1 MRDKILKSLAK
12 LHALHPW
19 KMVIM
24 VVIITTIMGAF
35 ATQLEQSMRWTDL
48 LPAKSEK
55 TIQYNKVINEFVTA
69 TNIIIVVEGEEEAIK
84 AYTEAVVPQIKL
96 ATDPKDGK
104 LYAKRIDYKQDVDF
118 IRKHGLILVKTDDL
132 QNMKELYQN
141 PNLVPLL
148 TNLNNSFEKEY
159 VGREESISTREK
171 EDNTIII
178 LDSIA
183 HLISVMQDY
192 SSGKIHSPEEAQKA
206 VDKLILGEPYLLSY
220 DKQALIINVIPNFSM
235 TDMSKMI
242 SGTDTIQEIVDKVK
256 QDFPE
261 VKAGLTG
268 MIPLGRDEMVYG
280 EQSMGYASIIAF
292 IAILILLILSFRMWI
307 APLYAI
313 LNLAVGL
320 IWAIGLTAILVK
332 SLNIMTSMV
341 TVILIGLGIDFS
353 IHIISIFAESRSI
366 GKPIDQSIED
376 TFLKSGKGILTGGL
390 TTCAAFFTLII
401 SSSRGMKEVG
411 IVSSVGLLAILI
423 VTFLF
428 LPSLLVLR
436 ERYIEKKLAERRI
449 KSKPVYQDISLRA
462 FGKGCNW
469 LSGRYRATLICA
481 VLITIF
487 LMVSASRI
495 SFDHNY
501 MNMEPKGLTSITLQD
516 TILDKF
522 DLSMDYALIVTDSVE
537 ESREMTK
544 KLKNIKSAAMID
556 DISMYLP
563 SYEEQQNRIPHIQ
576 EINRAISSA
585 VIANDILDSELNQI
599 ISELDRLEMNIMEIQ
614 DMAYMGGQ
622 DKVDRKCSEIV
633 GNPNDPQPFSII
645 TQFVDFLKNNRQS
658 GLKGLKEFQKYA
670 APYFKESVLKMAS
683 IENIVL
689 DDLPASIL
697 DRYANR
703 DRTQFLLTVFPA
715 ENMWTDLN
723 FLQRFTGDLDRVSN
737 KATGMPPVMQELFRV
752 IGNDGKNAALLTI
765 FVIFLLLWLD
775 FRSFK
780 YATIAMI
787 PLVAGV
793 IWMVGLM
800 HLVSM
805 QLTVVNVMA
814 LPMILGIGI
823 DDGVHIVHRWRLEGS
838 KKVNQIFASTG
849 KAIFLTSIT
858 TMLAFGS
865 LVFSIWRGFGSLG
878 GAMFIGVG
886 ACFLSTVIILSGIIG
901 FLERKKSGGI
911 FPG

>member
-1 MRDKILKSLAK
+1 MRDKILKALAK

-19 KMVIM
+19 KMVTL
-24 VVIITTIMGAF
+24 VVIITIVLGAF

-48 LPAKSEK
+48 LPTKSEK
-55 TIQYNKVINEFVTA
+55 TIQYNKVISEFVTA
-69 TNIIIVVEGEEEAIK
+69 TNIIMVVEGEEEKIK
-84 AYTEAVVPQIKL
+84 AFAEAVVPQIKL

-118 IRKHGLILVKTDDL
+118 IREHGLMLVKTDDL

-141 PNLVPLL
+141 PNLIPLL
-148 TNLNNSFEKEY
+148 TNISNSFEKEY
-159 VGREESISTREK
+159 IGKEESISTRTK

-178 LDSIA
+178 LDGVSNM
-183 HLISVMQDY
+183 ISVMKNFA
-192 SSGKIHSPEEAQKA
+192 SGKTNSPEDAQKA
-206 VDKLILGEPYLLSY
+206 IDKLLLGEPYLLSY
-220 DKQALIINVIPNFSM
+220 DKQALILNVIPNFNM
-235 TDMSKMI
+235 TDMGKMI
-242 SGTDTIQEIVDKVK
+242 SGTDAIQKVIDKVAK
-256 QDFPE
+256 DFPE

-280 EQSMGYASIIAF
+280 EQSMGYTSIIAF
-292 IAILILLILSFRMWI
+292 IAILILLILSFRMWA
-307 APLYAI
+307 APLFAI

-320 IWAIGLTAILVK
+320 IWAIGLAAILVK

-353 IHIISIFAESRSI
+353 IHIISIFTESRSL
-366 GKPIDQSIED
+366 GKPINKSIED

-390 TTCAAFFTLII
+390 TTCAAFFALII

-411 IVSSVGLLAILI
+411 IVSSVGLFSILI

-436 ERYIEKKLAERRI
+436 ERRLEKKLAEGKI
-449 KSKPVYQDISLRA
+449 KSKPVYQDISFRA
-462 FGKGCNW
+462 FGKGCSW
-469 LSGRYRATLICA
+469 LSGRYTATLIC
-481 VLITIF
+481 VILITIF
-487 LMVSASRI
+487 LLVSASQI

-522 DLSMDYALIVTDSVE
+522 DLSMDYALILADSVE

-544 KLKNIKSAAMID
+544 ALKNIKSAAIID
-556 DISMYLP
+556 DISIYFP
-563 SYEEQQNRIPHIQ
+563 SLEEQQKRIPHIQ
-576 EINRAISSA
+576 EINRSISSA
-585 VIANDILDSELNQI
+585 VIANDILDTELNQV

-633 GNPNDPQPFSII
+633 GNPDNPRSFSII
-645 TQFVDFLKNNRQS
+645 AQLIDFLENKRQS
-658 GLKGLKEFQKYA
+658 GLKGLEEFQKYA

-683 IENIVL
+683 TENIAL
-689 DDLPASIL
+689 DDLPASVL

-715 ENMWTDLN
+715 ENMWTDIN
-723 FLQRFTGDLDRVSN
+723 FLQRFTSDLDRVSN
-737 KATGMPPVMQELFRV
+737 KATGMPPVMQELIRV
-752 IGNDGKNAALLTI
+752 IGNDGKNAALLTV
-765 FVIFLLLWLD
+765 FVVFLLLWLD

-780 YATIAMI
+780 YAIIAMM

-800 HLVSM
+800 HLIGM
-805 QLTVVNVMA
+805 QLTVVNVMG
-814 LPMILGIGI
+814 LPLIIGIGI
-823 DDGVHIVHRWRLEGS
+823 DYGVHIVHRWRIEGS

-865 LVFSIWRGFGSLG
+865 LIFSIWRGFGSLG

-901 FLERKKSGGI
+901 LIERKK
-911 FPG
+911 

>member
-19 KMVIM
+19 KMLIM
-24 VVIITTIMGAF
+24 VAIITIIMGAF

-48 LPAKSEK
+48 LPTKSEK
-55 TIQYNKVINEFVTA
+55 TIQYNKVINEFVSA
-69 TNIIIVVEGEEEAIK
+69 TNIIIVVEGEEEEIK
-84 AYTEAVVPQIKL
+84 AYTEAVIPQIKL

-104 LYAKRIDYKQDVDF
+104 LYVKRIDYKQDVDF
-118 IRKHGLILVKTDDL
+118 IREHGLMLVKADDL

-141 PNLVPLL
+141 PNLFPLL

-159 VGREESISTREK
+159 VGQEESISTREK
-171 EDNTIII
+171 EDNSIII

-183 HLISVMQDY
+183 YLISVMQDY
-192 SSGKIHSPEEAQKA
+192 SSGKIHSSQEAQKA

-220 DKQALIINVIPNFSM
+220 DKQALIINIIPNFSM

-256 QDFPE
+256 KDFPE

-280 EQSMGYASIIAF
+280 EQSMGYTSIIAF

-341 TVILIGLGIDFS
+341 MVILIGLGIDFS
-353 IHIISIFAESRSI
+353 IHIISIFTESRSI

-390 TTCAAFFTLII
+390 TTCAAFFALII

-436 ERYIEKKLAERRI
+436 ERHLEKKLAERRI
-449 KSKPVYQDISLRA
+449 KSKPLYQDISFKT

-469 LSGRYRATLICA
+469 LSNRNKVTIICA

-487 LMVSASRI
+487 LLISASRI

-544 KLKNIKSAAMID
+544 TLKNIKTAAMID
-556 DISMYLP
+556 DISIYLP
-563 SYEEQQNRIPHIQ
+563 SYEEQQKRIPYIQ
-576 EINRAISSA
+576 EINQAISGA
-585 VIANDILDSELNQI
+585 VIANEILDSELNQI

-622 DKVDRKCSEIV
+622 DKVDGKCSEIV

-645 TQFVDFLKNNRQS
+645 AQFVDFLKNNRQS

-683 IENIVL
+683 TENFVL
-689 DDLPASIL
+689 DDLPASVL

-703 DRTQFLLTVFPA
+703 DRTQFLITVFPE

-723 FLQRFTGDLDRVSN
+723 FLQRFTSDLDRVSN

-752 IGNDGKNAALLTI
+752 IGNDGKNAALLT
-765 FVIFLLLWLD
+765 VLVVVLLLWLD

-780 YATIAMI
+780 YAMIAMI

-800 HLVSM
+800 HLVGM

-823 DDGVHIVHRWRLEGS
+823 DDG
-838 KKVNQIFASTG
+838 
-849 KAIFLTSIT
+849 
-858 TMLAFGS
+858 
-865 LVFSIWRGFGSLG
+865 
-878 GAMFIGVG
+878 
-886 ACFLSTVIILSGIIG
+886 
-901 FLERKKSGGI
+901 
-911 FPG
+911 

>member
-19 KMVIM
+19 KMLIM
-24 VVIITTIMGAF
+24 VAIITIIMGAF

-48 LPAKSEK
+48 LPTKSEK
-55 TIQYNKVINEFVTA
+55 TIQYNKVINEFVSA
-69 TNIIIVVEGEEEAIK
+69 TNIIIVVEGEEEEIK
-84 AYTEAVVPQIKL
+84 AYTEAVIPQIKL

-104 LYAKRIDYKQDVDF
+104 LYVKRIDYKQDVDF
-118 IRKHGLILVKTDDL
+118 IREHGLMLVKADDL

-141 PNLVPLL
+141 PNLFPLL

-159 VGREESISTREK
+159 VGQEESISTREK
-171 EDNTIII
+171 EDNSIII

-183 HLISVMQDY
+183 YLISVMQDY
-192 SSGKIHSPEEAQKA
+192 SSGKIHSSQEAQKA

-220 DKQALIINVIPNFSM
+220 DKQALIINIIPNFNM

-256 QDFPE
+256 KDFPE

-280 EQSMGYASIIAF
+280 EQSMGYTSIIAF

-341 TVILIGLGIDFS
+341 MVILIGLGIDFS
-353 IHIISIFAESRSI
+353 IHIISIFTESRSI

-390 TTCAAFFTLII
+390 TTCAAFFALII

-436 ERYIEKKLAERRI
+436 ERHLEKKLAERRI
-449 KSKPVYQDISLRA
+449 KSKPLYQDISFKT

-469 LSGRYRATLICA
+469 LSNRNKVTIICA

-487 LMVSASRI
+487 LLISASRI

-544 KLKNIKSAAMID
+544 TLKNIKTAAMID
-556 DISMYLP
+556 DISIYLP
-563 SYEEQQNRIPHIQ
+563 SYEEQQKRIPYIQ
-576 EINRAISSA
+576 EINQAISGA
-585 VIANDILDSELNQI
+585 VIANEILDSELNQI

-622 DKVDRKCSEIV
+622 DKVDGKCSEIV

-645 TQFVDFLKNNRQS
+645 AQFVDFLKNNRQS

-683 IENIVL
+683 TENFVL
-689 DDLPASIL
+689 DDLPASVL

-703 DRTQFLLTVFPA
+703 DRTQFLITVFPE

-723 FLQRFTGDLDRVSN
+723 FLQRFTSDLDRVSN

-752 IGNDGKNAALLTI
+752 IGNDGKNAALLT
-765 FVIFLLLWLD
+765 VLVVVLLLWLD

-780 YATIAMI
+780 YAMIAMI

-800 HLVSM
+800 HLVGM

-823 DDGVHIVHRWRLEGS
+823 DDGVHIVHRWRIEGS
-838 KKVNQIFASTG
+838 KKVKQIFASTG

-886 ACFLSTVIILSGIIG
+886 ACFLSTVIILSGIMG
-901 FLERKKSGGI
+901 FLERKK
-911 FPG
+911 

>member
-1 MRDKILKSLAK
+1 ML
-12 LHALHPW
+12 
-19 KMVIM
+19 
-24 VVIITTIMGAF
+24 
-35 ATQLEQSMRWTDL
+35 
-48 LPAKSEK
+48 
-55 TIQYNKVINEFVTA
+55 
-69 TNIIIVVEGEEEAIK
+69 IK
-84 AYTEAVVPQIKL
+84 A
-96 ATDPKDGK
+96 DN
-104 LYAKRIDYKQDVDF
+104 
-118 IRKHGLILVKTDDL
+118 L

-183 HLISVMQDY
+183 NLISVMQDY

-235 TDMSKMI
+235 TDMDKMI

-256 QDFPE
+256 KDFPE

-280 EQSMGYASIIAF
+280 QQSMGYTSIIAF
-292 IAILILLILSFRMWI
+292 IAILILLILSFRMWA
-307 APLYAI
+307 APLFAI

-320 IWAIGLTAILVK
+320 IWAIGLAAILVK

-353 IHIISIFAESRSI
+353 IHIISIFTENRSI
-366 GKPIDQSIED
+366 GKPINKSLED

-390 TTCAAFFTLII
+390 TTSAAFFALVI

-436 ERYIEKKLAERRI
+436 ERRLEKKLAEGKI
-449 KSKPVYQDISLRA
+449 KSKPVYKDISLRV
-462 FGKGCNW
+462 FGKGCSW
-469 LSGRYRATLICA
+469 LSGNYTVTIIC
-481 VLITIF
+481 VVFITIF
-487 LMVSASRI
+487 LLVSAFRI

-522 DLSMDYALIVTDSVE
+522 DLSMDYALILADSVE

-544 KLKNIKSAAMID
+544 ALKNIKSAAIID
-556 DISMYLP
+556 DISMYFP
-563 SYEEQQNRIPHIQ
+563 SLEEQQKRIPHIQ
-576 EINRAISSA
+576 EINRSISSA
-585 VIANDILDSELNQI
+585 VIANDILDTELNQV

-633 GNPNDPQPFSII
+633 GNPEDPQSLSII
-645 TQFVDFLKNNRQS
+645 AQFIDSLENNRQS

-683 IENIVL
+683 TENIAL
-689 DDLPASIL
+689 DDLPASVL

-715 ENMWTDLN
+715 ENIWTDVN
-723 FLQRFTGDLDRVSN
+723 FLHRFTSDLDRVSN
-737 KATGMPPVMQELFRV
+737 KATGMPPVMQELIRV
-752 IGNDGKNAALLTI
+752 IGNDGKNAALLTV
-765 FVIFLLLWLD
+765 FVVFLLLWLD
-775 FRSFK
+775 FRIFK
-780 YATIAMI
+780 YAIVAMI

-793 IWMVGLM
+793 IWMIGLM

-805 QLTVVNVMA
+805 QLTVVNVMG
-814 LPMILGIGI
+814 LPMIIGIGI
-823 DDGVHIVHRWRLEGS
+823 DYGVHIVHRWRFEGS

-865 LVFSIWRGFGSLG
+865 LIFSIWRGFGSLG

-886 ACFLSTVIILSGIIG
+886 ACFLSTVIILPGIIG
-901 FLERKKSGGI
+901 FLERK
-911 FPG
+911 

>member
-1 MRDKILKSLAK
+1 MREKILRALAR
-12 LHALHPW
+12 LHAQHPW
-19 KMVIM
+19 KMLLLVLAIT
-24 VVIITTIMGAF
+24 IILGAF
-35 ATQLEQSMRWTDL
+35 ATQLEQSMRWSDL
-48 LPAKSEK
+48 LPSKSEK

-69 TNIIIVVEGEEEAIK
+69 TNIIIVVEGEEETIK
-84 AYTEAVVPQIKL
+84 AYTEVVVPQIKL
-96 ATDPKDGK
+96 ATDPKDGRP
-104 LYAKRIDYKQDVDF
+104 YIKRVDYKQDVDF
-118 IRKHGLILVKTDDL
+118 IREHGLMLVKTDNL

-141 PNLVPLL
+141 PNLAPLL

-178 LDSIA
+178 LDSIS
-183 HLISVMQDY
+183 HLISIMQDY

-220 DKQALIINVIPNFSM
+220 DKQALIINAIPNFSM
-235 TDMSKMI
+235 TDMDKMI

-256 QDFPE
+256 KDFPE

-280 EQSMGYASIIAF
+280 QQSMGYTSIIAF
-292 IAILILLILSFRMWI
+292 IAILILLILSFRMWA
-307 APLYAI
+307 APLFAI

-320 IWAIGLTAILVK
+320 IWAIGLAAILVK

-353 IHIISIFAESRSI
+353 IHIISIFTESRSM
-366 GKPIDQSIED
+366 GKPINKSIED

-390 TTCAAFFTLII
+390 TTCGAFFALII

-436 ERYIEKKLAERRI
+436 ERRLEKKLAEGKI
-449 KSKPVYQDISLRA
+449 KSKPVYKDISLRA
-462 FGKGCNW
+462 FGKGCSW
-469 LSGRYRATLICA
+469 LSGNYTVTIICI
-481 VLITIF
+481 VFITIF
-487 LMVSASRI
+487 LLVSASRI

-522 DLSMDYALIVTDSVE
+522 DLSMDYALILADSVE

-544 KLKNIKSAAMID
+544 ALKNIKSAAIID
-556 DISMYLP
+556 DISMYFP
-563 SYEEQQNRIPHIQ
+563 SLEEQQKRIPHIR
-576 EINRAISSA
+576 EINRSISSA
-585 VIANDILDSELNQI
+585 VIANDILDTELNQV

-614 DMAYMGGQ
+614 DMAFMGGQ

-633 GNPNDPQPFSII
+633 GNPDDPQSLSII
-645 TQFVDFLKNNRQS
+645 AQFIDFLENNRQR

-683 IENIVL
+683 TENIAL
-689 DDLPASIL
+689 DDLPVSVL

-715 ENMWTDLN
+715 ENIWTDVN
-723 FLQRFTGDLDRVSN
+723 FLQRFTSDLDRVSN
-737 KATGMPPVMQELFRV
+737 KATGMPPVMQELIRV
-752 IGNDGKNAALLTI
+752 IGNDGKNAALLTV
-765 FVIFLLLWLD
+765 FVVFLLLWLD
-775 FRSFK
+775 FRNFK
-780 YATIAMI
+780 YAIIAMI

-800 HLVSM
+800 HLIGM
-805 QLTVVNVMA
+805 QLTVVNVMG
-814 LPMILGIGI
+814 LPLIIGIGI
-823 DDGVHIVHRWRLEGS
+823 DYGVHIVHRWRIEGS

-865 LVFSIWRGFGSLG
+865 LIFSIWRGFGSLG

-886 ACFLSTVIILSGIIG
+886 ACFLSTVIILPSIIG
-901 FLERKKSGGI
+901 FTERKNK
-911 FPG
+911 

>member
-1 MRDKILKSLAK
+1 MREKILRALAK
-12 LHALHPW
+12 LHAQHPW
-19 KMVIM
+19 KMLLLVLVIT
-24 VVIITTIMGAF
+24 IILGAF
-35 ATQLEQSMRWTDL
+35 ATQLEQSMRWSDL
-48 LPAKSEK
+48 LPSKSEK

-69 TNIIIVVEGEEEAIK
+69 TNIIVVVEGEEEKIK
-84 AYTEAVVPQIKL
+84 AFTETVVPQIKL
-96 ATDPKDGK
+96 ATDAKDGK
-104 LYAKRIDYKQDVDF
+104 LYAKRIDYKQDIDF
-118 IRKHGLILVKTDDL
+118 IREHGLMLIKADNL

-183 HLISVMQDY
+183 NLISVMQDY

-235 TDMSKMI
+235 TDMDKMI

-256 QDFPE
+256 KDFPE

-280 EQSMGYASIIAF
+280 QQSMGYTSIIAF
-292 IAILILLILSFRMWI
+292 IAILILLILSFRMWA
-307 APLYAI
+307 APLFAI

-320 IWAIGLTAILVK
+320 IWAIGLAAILVK

-353 IHIISIFAESRSI
+353 IHIISIFTENRSI
-366 GKPIDQSIED
+366 GKPINKSLED

-390 TTCAAFFTLII
+390 TTSAAFFALVI

-436 ERYIEKKLAERRI
+436 ERRLEKKLAEGKI
-449 KSKPVYQDISLRA
+449 KSKPVYKDISLRV
-462 FGKGCNW
+462 FGKGCSW
-469 LSGRYRATLICA
+469 LSGNYTVTIIC
-481 VLITIF
+481 VVFITIF
-487 LMVSASRI
+487 LLVSAFRI

-522 DLSMDYALIVTDSVE
+522 DLSMDYALILADSVE

-544 KLKNIKSAAMID
+544 ALKNIKSAAIID
-556 DISMYLP
+556 DISMYFP
-563 SYEEQQNRIPHIQ
+563 SLEEQQKRIPHIQ
-576 EINRAISSA
+576 EINRSISSA
-585 VIANDILDSELNQI
+585 VIANDILDTELNQV

-633 GNPNDPQPFSII
+633 GNPEDPQSLSII
-645 TQFVDFLKNNRQS
+645 AQFIDSLENNRQS

-683 IENIVL
+683 TENIAL
-689 DDLPASIL
+689 DDLPASVL

-715 ENMWTDLN
+715 ENIWTDVN
-723 FLQRFTGDLDRVSN
+723 FLHRFTSDLDRVSN
-737 KATGMPPVMQELFRV
+737 KATGMPPVMQELIRV
-752 IGNDGKNAALLTI
+752 IGNDGKNAALLTV
-765 FVIFLLLWLD
+765 FVVFLLLWLD
-775 FRSFK
+775 FRIFK
-780 YATIAMI
+780 YAIVAMI

-793 IWMVGLM
+793 IWMIGLM

-805 QLTVVNVMA
+805 QLTVVNVMG
-814 LPMILGIGI
+814 LPMIIGIGI
-823 DDGVHIVHRWRLEGS
+823 DYGVHIVHRWRFEGS

-865 LVFSIWRGFGSLG
+865 LIFSIWRGFGSLG
-878 GAMFIGVG
+878 AAMFIGVG
-886 ACFLSTVIILSGIIG
+886 ACFLSTVIILPGIIG
-901 FLERKKSGGI
+901 FLERK
-911 FPG
+911 

>member
-1 MRDKILKSLAK
+1 MRDNILKALAK
-12 LHALHPW
+12 MHALHPW
-19 KMVIM
+19 KMVIA
-24 VVIITTIMGAF
+24 VLIITIIMGAF

-48 LPAKSEK
+48 LPTKSEK
-55 TIQYNKVINEFVTA
+55 TIQYNKVINEFVSA

-84 AYTEAVVPQIKL
+84 AYTEAIVPQIKL

-104 LYAKRIDYKQDVDF
+104 LYVKRIDYKQDIDF
-118 IRKHGLILVKTDDL
+118 IRKHGLMLIKADDL

-171 EDNTIII
+171 EDSILII
-178 LDSIA
+178 LDGVA
-183 HLISVMQDY
+183 HLISTMQDY
-192 SSGKIHSPEEAQKA
+192 SSGKTHSPEEAQKA

-220 DKQALIINVIPNFSM
+220 DKQAVIINVIPNFSM
-235 TDMSKMI
+235 TDMSKMV
-242 SGTDTIQEIVDKVK
+242 SGTDAVQEIVDRMKK
-256 QDFPE
+256 DFPE

-280 EQSMGYASIIAF
+280 EQSMGYTSIIAF
-292 IAILILLILSFRMWI
+292 IAILILLILSFRMWV

-313 LNLAVGL
+313 LNLVVGL

-353 IHIISIFAESRSI
+353 IHIISLFTESRSM

-390 TTCAAFFTLII
+390 TTCAAFFALII

-436 ERYIEKKLAERRI
+436 ERRLEKKLKEKRI
-449 KSKPVYQDISLRA
+449 KSKPVYQDISLKR
-462 FGKGCNW
+462 FGRGCSW
-469 LSGRYRATLICA
+469 LSVRYRATIICA
-481 VLITIF
+481 VLFTLF
-487 LMVSASRI
+487 LLISASRI

-522 DLSMDYALIVTDSVE
+522 DLSMDYALIVTDNVE
-537 ESREMTK
+537 ESREMAK
-544 KLKNIKSAAMID
+544 KLKNVKSAAMID
-556 DISMYLP
+556 EISMYLP
-563 SYEEQQNRIPHIQ
+563 SWEEQQKRTPHIK
-576 EINRAISSA
+576 EINRYLSNT
-585 VIANDILDSELNQI
+585 VIESNILDSELNQV

-633 GNPNDPQPFSII
+633 GYPDNPQSLNII
-645 TQFVDFLKNNRQS
+645 SQFIVFLENNRQS

-683 IENIVL
+683 TENIVL
-689 DDLPASIL
+689 EDLPDSIL

-715 ENMWTDLN
+715 ENMWTNLN
-723 FLQRFTGDLDRVSN
+723 FLQRFTSDLDRISN

-752 IGNDGKNAALLTI
+752 VGNDGKNAAFLTI
-765 FVIFLLLWLD
+765 FVVFLLLWLD

-780 YATIAMI
+780 YAIIAML
-787 PLVAGV
+787 PLLAGV

-800 HLVSM
+800 YLVGM

-823 DDGVHIVHRWRLEGS
+823 DDGVHIVHRWRIEGS
-838 KKVNQIFASTG
+838 KKIRQIFASTG

-865 LVFSIWRGFGSLG
+865 LVFSIWRGFSSLG

-901 FLERKKSGGI
+901 FLERKK
-911 FPG
+911 

>member
-1 MRDKILKSLAK
+1 
-12 LHALHPW
+12 
-19 KMVIM
+19 
-24 VVIITTIMGAF
+24 
-35 ATQLEQSMRWTDL
+35 
-48 LPAKSEK
+48 
-55 TIQYNKVINEFVTA
+55 
-69 TNIIIVVEGEEEAIK
+69 
-84 AYTEAVVPQIKL
+84 
-96 ATDPKDGK
+96 
-104 LYAKRIDYKQDVDF
+104 DVDF
-118 IRKHGLILVKTDDL
+118 IREHGLMLIKADDL

-183 HLISVMQDY
+183 HLISIMQDY

-220 DKQALIINVIPNFSM
+220 DKQALIINVIPNFSL
-235 TDMSKMI
+235 TDMGKMV

-256 QDFPE
+256 KDFPE

-280 EQSMGYASIIAF
+280 EQSMGYTSIIAF

-313 LNLAVGL
+313 LNLVVGL
-320 IWAIGLTAILVK
+320 VWAIGLTAILVR

-353 IHIISIFAESRSI
+353 IHIISIFTESRSM
-366 GKPIDQSIED
+366 GKPIEQSIED

-390 TTCAAFFTLII
+390 TTCAAFFALII

-428 LPSLLVLR
+428 LPSLLVLQ
-436 ERYIEKKLAERRI
+436 ERHLEKKLAERRI
-449 KSKPVYQDISLRA
+449 KSKPVYQDISFKA
-462 FGKGCNW
+462 FGKGCSW
-469 LSGRYRATLICA
+469 LSGRYRTTIICV
-481 VLITIF
+481 VLFTIF
-487 LMVSASRI
+487 LLASASRI

-501 MNMEPKGLTSITLQD
+501 MNMEPKGLTSIILQD

-522 DLSMDYALIVTDSVE
+522 DLSMDYALIVTDSIE

-563 SYEEQQNRIPHIQ
+563 SYEEQQKRIPHIQ
-576 EINRAISSA
+576 EINLAISNA
-585 VIANDILDSELNQI
+585 VISNEILDSELSQI

-645 TQFVDFLKNNRQS
+645 TQFIDFLENNRQS
-658 GLKGLKEFQKYA
+658 VLKGLKEFQKYA

-683 IENIVL
+683 IENIIL
-689 DDLPASIL
+689 DDLPASVL

-703 DRTQFLLTVFPA
+703 DRTQFLLTVFPV

-723 FLQRFTGDLDRVSN
+723 FLQRFTNDLDRISD

-752 IGNDGKNAALLTI
+752 IGNDGKNAALLTV
-765 FVIFLLLWLD
+765 FVVFLLLWLD

-838 KKVNQIFASTG
+838 KKVKQIFASTG

-901 FLERKKSGGI
+901 WLERKK
-911 FPG
+911 